1 METKWS
7 ISAWKAAEPV
17 YEAILKLPFITE
29 LKEGTLAAERFN
41 FYIGQDSLYINV
53 YSRVLAH
60 IASRLADMTQV
71 EDFLKFAGD
80 GVYMEKALHSLYVS
94 DGPRVMSPACLLYTS
109 LLKAQAYDDVAVE
122 AASILPC
129 FWIYW
134 AVGCHIFR
142 TARIEGNPYADW
154 IKAYSNEEFD
164 KSNARAIA
172 ICDDLAARASDEV
185 RARMT
190 EIFVQ
195 AARMEWLFWHSAYN
209 MEQWPDEIR
218 H

>member
-29 LKEGTLAAERFN
+29 LKEGTLSVERFN

-80 GVYMEKALHSLYVS
+80 G
-94 DGPRVMSPACLLYTS
+94 DR
-109 LLKAQAYDDVAVE
+109 
-122 AASILPC
+122 
-129 FWIYW
+129 
-134 AVGCHIFR
+134 
-142 TARIEGNPYADW
+142 
-154 IKAYSNEEFD
+154 
-164 KSNARAIA
+164 KS
-172 ICDDLAARASDEV
+172 V
-185 RARMT
+185 
-190 EIFVQ
+190 V
-195 AARMEWLFWHSAYN
+195 
-209 MEQWPDEIR
+209 
-218 H
+218 